1 MEITVYYE
9 DTDAQGVVYHA
20 NYLKYFERARSSWL
34 MQQKE
39 HWDAMCANK
48 EAFVIKSLQVD
59 FKSPARLG
67 DVLQVKSS
75 LKVMRPTLALWHQSI
90 YRNEDCLCQGTLE
103 MAYINA
109 AGKPKPLPTYIE
121 AYCV

>member
-48 EAFVIKSLQVD
+48 EAFVIKSLKVD
-59 FKSPARLG
+59 FLSPARLG
-67 DVLQVKSS
+67 EVLQVKST
-75 LKVMRPTLALWHQSI
+75 LKVVRPTLAIWHQSI
-90 YRNEDCLCQGTLE
+90 YKDEQCLCQGELE
-103 MAYINA
+103 MAYVNS
-109 AGKPKPLPTYIE
+109 AGRPKVLPHYIE
-121 AYCV
+121 AFCI